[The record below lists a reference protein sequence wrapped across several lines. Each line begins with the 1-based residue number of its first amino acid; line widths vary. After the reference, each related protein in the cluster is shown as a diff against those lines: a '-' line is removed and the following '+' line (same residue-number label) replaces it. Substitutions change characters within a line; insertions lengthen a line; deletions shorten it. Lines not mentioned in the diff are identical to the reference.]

1 MDGKA
6 MRVLM
11 VSAEMAPFAKEGGLG
26 DALLGLSR
34 ALARLGHDVRAVLP
48 CYAAIDADLYD
59 LRYRLSMDVPM
70 GVLGRLPVEVLE
82 EQVPGSGVT
91 AYFVRYDPYY
101 ARRGLYGHDG
111 EGYTD
116 NGRRFILL
124 SRAALELSAALGLEP
139 DVVHVHDWHAAAV
152 PVFLDTLYRTGHGGR
167 SPASL
172 LTIHNML
179 QQGVFDKGL
188 MEVLDVGW
196 EHFHFRDLE
205 FFDRVN
211 LLKGGIAHATL
222 INTVSP
228 TYAREIRSPEF
239 AYGIEGVLA
248 ERAADLSGILN
259 GADYDEWNPET
270 DPLIASAF
278 SAGDLRGK
286 ALCKGDLQRSLGLPV
301 KAGVPLFG
309 FVSRL
314 VKQKGIDLL
323 AEAMESILGL
333 DVQVALLGSGEPWAH
348 PYFGRMAQTHPAKL
362 SCRFGFDNGLAHK
375 IMAGADFFV
384 MPSRFEPCGLTQM
397 YAMRYGTLPVVRATG
412 GLNDTV
418 ENFDEATLEG
428 TGFRFYDATAR
439 ALSDTIGWAAHTF
452 TNRPEAVRAL
462 VKRAMA
468 KRFTWEAAAERY
480 ENLYVEAV
488 IRGCEDRRRSAP

>member
-1 MDGKA
+1 MPA
-6 MRVLM
+6 LHILM
-11 VSAEMAPFAKEGGLG
+11 VAAEMAPFAKEGGLG
-26 DALLGLSR
+26 DSVHGLSR

-48 CYAAIDADLYD
+48 CYASIDANRYD
-59 LRYRLSMDVPM
+59 LRHCLSMDVPM
-70 GVLGRLPVEVLE
+70 GVLGRLPCEVLE
-82 EQVPGSGVT
+82 GQVPGSGVT
-91 AYFVRYDPYY
+91 VYFVRHDPYY

-116 NGRRFILL
+116 NGRRFVLL
-124 SRAALELSAALGLEP
+124 SRAALELREALGLEP

-152 PVFLDTLYRTGHGGR
+152 PVYLDTLYRKGPGER

-179 QQGVFDKGL
+179 QQGVFDKDL

-196 EHFHFRDLE
+196 EHFHLRDLE

-211 LLKGGIAHATL
+211 LLKGGITHATIL
-222 INTVSP
+222 NTVSP
-228 TYAREIRSPEF
+228 SYAWEIRRPDF
-239 AYGIEGVLA
+239 ACGIDGVI
-248 ERAADLSGILN
+248 RDRGDDLFGILN
-259 GADYDEWNPET
+259 GVDYEEWSPES
-270 DPLIASAF
+270 DRLIAAAYSEKDP
-278 SAGDLRGK
+278 SNK
-286 ALCKGDLQRSLGLPV
+286 ARCKDDLQRVLGLPAR
-301 KAGVPLFG
+301 AGTPLFG
-309 FVSRL
+309 VVSRL

-323 AEAMESILGL
+323 AEAMERILGL
-333 DVQVALLGSGEPWAH
+333 DIQFVLLGSGEPWAH
-348 PYFGRMAQTHPAKL
+348 PYFDRMAQVHPAKF

-397 YAMRYGTLPVVRATG
+397 YAMRYGTLPVVHATG

-428 TGFRFYDATAR
+428 TGFRFYDATAH
-439 ALSDTIGWAAHTF
+439 ALSDTIGWAVHTF
-452 TNRPEAVRAL
+452 YNRPEAMRTL

-468 KRFTWEAAAERY
+468 KRFTWEDAADRY
-480 ENLYVEAV
+480 EGLYRKAIE
-488 IRGCEDRRRSAP
+488 RRNSARVVTDG